1 MILDQITKAL
11 VLKYLPLYHSKQVI
25 PGLFSLTHVHNKGG
39 AFSLFAGTDF
49 VWLRYFLFIL
59 APLLAMGLIFYL
71 FKNTSR
77 TDTWLRGGLS
87 LIFGGAIGNLVDRF
101 RFGEVVD
108 FLDFYIGSYHWPVF
122 NIADSAV
129 TIGIGIFALHLIT
142 KEVSLKK
149 SS

>member
-25 PGLFSLTHVHNKGG
+25 PGLFNLTHIHNKGG
-39 AFSLFAGTDF
+39 AFSIFANTGFT
-49 VWLRYFLFIL
+49 WLQYFLFIL

-77 TDTWLRGGLS
+77 TDQWLRGGLA
-87 LIFGGAIGNLVDRF
+87 LIFGGAAGNLVDRF
-101 RFGEVVD
+101 RLGEVVD
-108 FLDFYIGSYHWPVF
+108 FLDFYLGTHHWPVF

-129 TIGIGIFALHLIT
+129 TIGIGIFILHLLSNRTAKVI
-142 KEVSLKK
+142 
-149 SS
+149 